1 MKEAD
6 NSLISTEVAKAV
18 VSASYQD
25 IFGVLGMHQHVEPVS
40 KASSKKSAKK
50 NIKTSAKDSAQPS
63 LVARVFLPQASLVEV
78 IDAKSSRKVASLEKI
93 DEAGLFAGKLGRRR
107 NRFKYFLRVHY
118 LHDDG
123 STKVVE
129 TQDPYAFGSLLDEQ
143 QVYLFCE
150 GTAERAYEWMGAHE
164 REVDGALGH
173 TKGMLFVLWAPDAQR
188 VSLVGDFNHWDG
200 RVNCMRKH
208 PGSGL
213 WEIFIPE
220 LEADVVYKYEI
231 VASNGQVLPLKADPY
246 AFAMEHP
253 PQTASVATPKSDY
266 QWNDAP
272 WLEKREAL
280 ADHYH
285 QSVSIYEVHLG
296 SWRQH
301 VSSQSEQNDG
311 KFLSYRE
318 LAKQLIPYVIDMGF
332 THIQLM
338 PVSEY
343 PFDGSWG
350 YQPIGLFAPTSR
362 FGEPDDLKYFID
374 QCHQQGIGVLID
386 WVPGHFPADEH
397 GTGRFDGA
405 CLYEHEDARQGFHP
419 DWKTLI
425 YNYGRKEVQSY
436 LISNAMY
443 WLEQFHVDGLRV
455 DAVSS
460 MLHLDYSREQG
471 QWIPNIHGGREN
483 LEAVELL
490 KQVNSRIYFNF
501 PGAMMIAEESTA
513 WPGVSHPLESGGLGF
528 GFKWNMGWMHDT
540 LQYMSRDPLYRQYHH
555 NEMTFGLTYCFNEN
569 FILPLSHD
577 EVVHGKGS
585 LLAKMPGDRWQ
596 QFANLRAYYG
606 FMWAHPGKKL
616 LFMGG
621 EFAQVN
627 EWNNNHSL
635 DWHLLE
641 APEHQGVSQL
651 VKDLNRLYCAMPALH
666 EFDCNSDGF
675 QWLVPHNNHQSL
687 FVFWRKGKEDDKG
700 ALVVVNMTPQTYHD
714 YAIGVPQS
722 GFYKECLNTD
732 SVYYGGSNVGNQGGV
747 MSIDKA
753 HDGQKQLVMMN
764 IPPLATVIFECQR
777 QQ

>member
-1 MKEAD
+1 MKEAV
-6 NSLISTEVAKAV
+6 NSLISDEVADAV
-18 VSASYQD
+18 VTARFTD
-25 IFGVLGMHQHVEPVS
+25 IFSVLGMHQHSDE
-40 KASSKKSAKK
+40 K
-50 NIKTSAKDSAQPS
+50 S
-63 LVARVFLPQASLVEV
+63 LVARAFLPQATVVEV
-78 IDAKSSRKVASLEKI
+78 IDAKTNRKVASLTQV

-107 NRFKYFLRVHY
+107 NRFKYFLRAHY
-118 LHDDG
+118 DDAIDG
-123 STKVVE
+123 KKIIA

-150 GTAERAYEWMGAHE
+150 GTAERAYQWMGAHQ
-164 REVDGALGH
+164 REVDGV
-173 TKGMLFVLWAPDAQR
+173 KGMLFVLWAPDAQR
-188 VSLVGDFNHWDG
+188 VSLVGDFNRWDG
-200 RVNCMRKH
+200 RVHCMRKH
-208 PGSGL
+208 PDAGL
-213 WEIFIPE
+213 WEIFIPQFD
-220 LEADVVYKYEI
+220 ANVIYKYEI

-253 PQTASVATPKSDY
+253 PQTASVAAPPSDY
-266 QWNDAP
+266 QWQDKL

-285 QSVSIYEVHLG
+285 GPVSIYEVHLG
-296 SWRQH
+296 SWRRH
-301 VSSQSEQNDG
+301 LPEQNNDNLSQNAQQTSVDSQ
-311 KFLSYRE
+311 FLNYRE
-318 LAKQLIPYVIDMGF
+318 LAEQLIPYVIDMGF

-362 FGEPDDLKYFID
+362 FGKPDDLKYFID
-374 QCHQQGIGVLID
+374 ACHQQGLGVLID
-386 WVPGHFPADEH
+386 WVPGHFPTDEH

-540 LQYMSRDPLYRQYHH
+540 LQYMSRSPLYRQYHH

-585 LLAKMPGDRWQ
+585 LLSKMPGDKWQ
-596 QFANLRAYYG
+596 RFANLRAFYG

-621 EFAQVN
+621 EFAQYN
-627 EWNNNHSL
+627 EWNNNRSL

-641 APEHQGVSQL
+641 EPEHQGVAQL
-651 VKDLNRLYCAMPALH
+651 IKDLNRLYCKMPALH
-666 EFDCNSDGF
+666 EFDCNRDGF
-675 QWLVPHNNHQSL
+675 EWLVPHNNHQSL
-687 FVFWRKGKEDDKG
+687 FIFWRKGKDNDKG
-700 ALVVVNMTPQTYHD
+700 ALVVVNMTPQAYQD
-714 YAIGVPQS
+714 YAVGVPQA
-722 GFYKECLNTD
+722 GFYRECLNTD
-732 SVYYGGSNVGNQGGV
+732 SIYYGGSNVGNHGGV

-753 HDGQKQLVMMN
+753 HDGQQQLVMMN
-764 IPPLATVIFECQR
+764 IPPLATVIFECQA